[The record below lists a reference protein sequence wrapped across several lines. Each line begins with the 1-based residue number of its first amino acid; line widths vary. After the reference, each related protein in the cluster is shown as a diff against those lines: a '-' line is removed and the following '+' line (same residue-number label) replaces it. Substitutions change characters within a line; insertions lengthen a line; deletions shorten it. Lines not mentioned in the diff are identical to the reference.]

1 MFSLLHTFFLKSGF
15 VNLRL
20 ILIIVSFYEF
30 VRGKIGL
37 KAEYGQFAKQISPIK
52 GAGKWGR
59 RLRQV
64 WHVKHAGFPLVVLFL
79 KSMHSFD
86 GKHCTKCLTLIK
98 LSNYVFSSQTI
109 CSWNNLIIHSHHST
123 ATTQRWVEHKTCTAT
138 SLHLSILKSKPVHNT
153 INPNSTTVSVPQPL
167 EIQAAYTTWLQER
180 RYFSEKKLNHFTYNI
195 DYIIH
200 LHFLIYL
207 FIRDSKAFF
216 M

>member
-1 MFSLLHTFFLKSGF
+1 M
-15 VNLRL
+15 RL
-20 ILIIVSFYEF
+20 ILINVSFYEF

-138 SLHLSILKSKPVHNT
+138 SLHLSILKSKPVYNT
-153 INPNSTTVSVPQPL
+153 INPIQQPSRFHNL
-167 EIQAAYTTWLQER
+167 SRSRPLTLLGCKRGVTSQK
-180 RYFSEKKLNHFTYNI
+180 KKLNHFTYNI